1 MANQG
6 IIFDGSSE
14 FLLADRSTHPSFLQ
28 NNMVSVCVNR
38 ILRGGNNRTRPPF
51 YGMKLISANGDE
63 SILEDYATGNFQGA
77 YAYQSIS
84 PNTQDGLV
92 VSIAGNIYFLA
103 VNNNNIY
110 VSRIAT
116 GNSANWMHTWFVQA
130 EDWLYIQNGYQNP
143 IAWNGDL
150 TVAPIRLN
158 PLAGQMP
165 IGTIMEYAYGRVW
178 VSTANNNVYASDI
191 IYGGGFTTTSNT
203 QNFTEQEYWAEGG
216 SFTPP
221 ARFGD
226 ITGMKIMPTINVND
240 RGQGELVVMEES
252 GAFTLN
258 GSIDR
263 TLWQDNNIQKVSL
276 SGRGC
281 RSSWSTVGVNN
292 EMFFRSDDGWSLYS
306 NSQLDFNQRLS
317 YRKLSRE
324 VNYWVDQDTKWL
336 RQFASA
342 MFFDNRLIATVSPF
356 TVSTNQDRLVCGL
369 HRPHRAMIVLDLD
382 QEAPAAPDA
391 QISFRWNGL
400 WEGPQPTQM
409 LTAQINGTQRA
420 FCFSFDQDNRNRLYE
435 LQLDGVDDTVDEK
448 QVKIKSFFFTKRYD
462 FSATQTTNKF
472 IRKDI
477 CGGDIWVSEMPESC
491 KLSVS
496 YRPDSYPCW
505 NELLPEVT
513 VGCDYCSTVPPCVLQ
528 GSEPRQARVKF
539 PTPSA
544 DLCQIG
550 SDIPTTEG
558 AEFQL
563 RVEIEGHLTVDRCR
577 LGVNLGTNEESPVGN
592 CPDELPACLEAIS
605 CCPTPDLQYYRIVP

>member
-1 MANQG
+1 MNKG
-6 IIFDGSSE
+6 VVFDGSSE
-14 FLLADRSTHPSFLQ
+14 WLLQDRSTKESYLA
-28 NNMVSVCVNR
+28 NNMLSVCVNR
-38 ILRGGNNRTRPPF
+38 VLRGGVNRTRPPF

-63 SILEDYATGNFQGA
+63 SVLEDYATGNFQGA

-84 PNTQDGLV
+84 PATQDGLV
-92 VSIAGNIYFLA
+92 VSIAGSIYFLA

-110 VSRIAT
+110 VTKIAT
-116 GNSANWMHTWFVQA
+116 GNAANWMHTWFVQA

-150 TVAPIRLN
+150 TVPPIRLN

-191 IYGGGFTTTSNT
+191 IYGAGFTTTSNT
-203 QNFTEQEYWAEGG
+203 QNFTEQQYWAEGG

-221 ARFGD
+221 ARFGN
-226 ITGMKIMPTINVND
+226 ITGMKIMPSINVND
-240 RGQGELVVMEES
+240 RGQGELVVMEEQ

-276 SGRGC
+276 SGRGN
-281 RSSWSTVGVNN
+281 RSPWSTVGVNN

-356 TVSTNQDRLVCGL
+356 TVSTNEDRLVCGL

-382 QEAPAAPDA
+382 QEAPASPDS

-435 LQLDGVDDTVDEK
+435 LQLDGVDDTVDDK

-462 FSATQTTNKF
+462 FAATQATNKF
-472 IRKDI
+472 VRKDI
-477 CGGDIWVSEMPESC
+477 CAGDIWVSEMPESC
-491 KLSVS
+491 KVSVS

-505 NELLPEVT
+505 NELLPQIE
-513 VGCDYCSTVPPCVLQ
+513 VGCDFCGDNKNCDLTASQ
-528 GSEPRQARVKF
+528 PRQKRLKF
-539 PTPSA
+539 PTP
-544 DLCQIG
+544 DREICQIG
-550 SDIPTTEG
+550 NDISVTEG

-563 RVEIEGHLTVDRCR
+563 MVQLEGKCQVDRVR
-577 LGVNLGTNEESPVGN
+577 LGANLGTNEEAAIGDCNDDP
-592 CPDELPACLEAIS
+592 PDCALPID
-605 CCPTPDLQYYRIVP
+605 CCPQDTLGWYRIIS